1 MQIMGSLGEPVD
13 YPPANILKEK
23 PGQSTPNAL
32 QHSALTGQL
41 EQLLN
46 YFATAPH
53 VRALERTLIRWEFIT
68 QMLDFARAT

>member
-1 MQIMGSLGEPVD
+1 MQIMGPLGEPVD

-41 EQLLN
+41 EQLL
-46 YFATAPH
+46 YLTILRQHLTF
-53 VRALERTLIRWEFIT
+53 ERLNEH
-68 QMLDFARAT
+68 